1 MASNNV
7 SALVGADGHAITNTS
22 SNTTS
27 PLTFSEQLSGLP
39 QFLLENW
46 DLFVLEFRIVFTA
59 LACIYIGAHGALR
72 RPPSAVPAKSK
83 KHGAKGNH
91 HDEEEDLV
99 EGLKPS
105 DAILFPIL
113 AGVVL
118 IGLYKLIK
126 WLEDPDIINKILGAY
141 FSVMSLASLGK
152 LLADTLHMV
161 TGFIFPN
168 VWRAK
173 DGTLY
178 HIDAEKKGQF
188 RSSPGSDERVL
199 DGTRNTPFPGYWSK
213 SGGSARKTDLYWEL
227 RRLFTEH
234 WTIRF
239 SIHGL
244 FNENLRIKLNDMFGV
259 VLAFGAT
266 VIYYTTKSVLLSNIM
281 GYAFS
286 YAGII
291 MMSPTTFTTGS
302 AVLFGLFFYDIY
314 MVFYTPYMV
323 TVATKLDVPI
333 KLVFQGPKK
342 ASMLG
347 LGDIVIPGM
356 FIGLCLRF
364 DHYLYYHRQRKLVPV
379 ELETETKVAGQ
390 LAVSTETQ
398 RMVVKPEYINPQ
410 GQWGDRWWSTKLTGI
425 LSPSATPSLKASAF
439 HKTYF
444 YAAMAGYL
452 LAMVVTLAMLLVFNH
467 AQPALLYL
475 VPGVVFSVWLTG
487 LVRGEVHDM
496 WVYTEDGS
504 LDGSDTI
511 VEVDEDGNVTKEIK
525 KDEQKTDGES
535 KDDAKAIEGTK
546 TNDVSEA
553 KGKEAVSSK
562 STTKAVEHCVFNFS
576 ILAPASSEA
585 A

>member
-1 MASNNV
+1 MIDWRSCW
-7 SALVGADGHAITNTS
+7 I
-22 SNTTS
+22 S
-27 PLTFSEQLSGLP
+27 P
-39 QFLLENW
+39 
-46 DLFVLEFRIVFTA
+46 TA
-59 LACIYIGAHGALR
+59 
-72 RPPSAVPAKSK
+72 PAKSK
-83 KHGAKGNH
+83 KHGAKGYH
-91 HDEEEDLV
+91 DDEEDYIV
-99 EGLKPS
+99 EGLKPL

-118 IGLYKLIK
+118 IGLYKLIN

-152 LLADTLHMV
+152 LLADTLHMA

-178 HIDAEKKGQF
+178 YIDAEKKGQF
-188 RSSPGSDERVL
+188 RSAPGSEERVL
-199 DGTRNTPFPGYWSK
+199 DETQNTPFAGHRP
-213 SGGSARKTDLYWEL
+213 RVNDLYWE
-227 RRLFTEH
+227 RCKLFTEH

-259 VLAFGAT
+259 VVAFGAT
-266 VIYYTTKSVLLSNIM
+266 IIYYTTDSVLLSNAV

-286 YAGII
+286 YVGII
-291 MMSPTTFTTGS
+291 MMSPITFTTGS

-333 KLVFQGPKK
+333 KLVFQGPKN

-347 LGDIVIPGM
+347 LGDIVIPGI
-356 FIGLCLRF
+356 FIGLSLRF
-364 DHYLYYHRQRKLVPV
+364 DHYLSYHRQRKLVPV
-379 ELETETKVAGQ
+379 ELETETKASGE

-410 GQWGDRWWSTKLTGI
+410 GQWGRSMLTSI
-425 LSPSATPSLKASAF
+425 LSPGATPSLKASAF
-439 HKTYF
+439 LKTYF
-444 YAAMAGYL
+444 YAAVVGYL
-452 LAMVVTLAMLLVFNH
+452 LAMVFTLAMLLIFNH

-487 LVRGEVHDM
+487 LVRGEVHEM

-504 LDGSDTI
+504 LDGSDMI
-511 VEVDEDGNVTKEIK
+511 VEVDEDGNVTEEIK
-525 KDEQKTDGES
+525 KDEHKTDGES

-546 TNDVSEA
+546 TGEVSETKA
-553 KGKEAVSSK
+553 KEAVDRLQ
-562 STTKAVEHCVFNFS
+562 A
-576 ILAPASSEA
+576 SEA
-585 A
+585 PDAGKPPNPNRA